1 MMAWAFTAVLQ
12 LWLWPV
18 WAMLGHGPIAAMPM
32 RRVFGAGRLAGF
44 PRPRAGRRGRR
55 GALARD
61 GPLQSF
67 AVAFGL
73 DRAGDCR

>member
-1 MMAWAFTAVLQ
+1 MMAWAITAVLQ

-18 WAMLGHGPIAAMPM
+18 WAMLGRRLIAAMPM
-32 RRVFGAGRLAGF
+32 RHVFGAGRLVAF
-44 PRPRAGRRGRR
+44 RRPRAARRGRR

-61 GPLQSF
+61 GPLLSF
-67 AVAFGL
+67 AAALGL